1 MGVVDTRKIWREK
14 EMRCALQR
22 ALSVD
27 AAVLAPAAECLALP
41 PEEYTK
47 GAP

>member
-1 MGVVDTRKIWREK
+1 MDVADTRKIWRGK

-41 PEEYTK
+41 PEEYTER
-47 GAP
+47 AP